1 MFVCHY
7 YWEGA
12 NPIYIYIQISI
23 YLEGVNLSRE
33 LVDLSFWERNRGT
46 GLVKGLFD
54 RRFYW
59 QAWYH
64 GARGY
69 TSYIWSSLAA
79 KHQGSISYGALEEN
93 DLVSKWAGHCF
104 I

>member
-12 NPIYIYIQISI
+12 NPIYL
-23 YLEGVNLSRE
+23 YLEGVNPCRE
-33 LVDLSFWERNRGT
+33 LVDLPFWERNRGT

-54 RRFYW
+54 RRFYL

-64 GARGY
+64 GAPVDIRHICGV
-69 TSYIWSSLAA
+69 
-79 KHQGSISYGALEEN
+79 H
-93 DLVSKWAGHCF
+93 
-104 I
+104 